1 MTNPDNFQYA
11 LENTRV
17 IREPQKRIETFGS
30 TSFRFLLV
38 TELLDYADR
47 VCVRDGRIEAERPR
61 LVSHHH
67 FQKLL
72 LEGFGEEA
80 QNYAELLEKQGADL
94 KILRYGFQ
102 FRKSDI
108 SEHLVHEPKEA
119 VIDKLTRELE
129 SNNDPMSAL
138 IEGVDEAWEVCLLK
152 FTVDMIQRSVG
163 ENVGEWKRRGLI

>member
-1 MTNPDNFQYA
+1 MWSEDNFQYA

-38 TELLDYADR
+38 TELLDFADR

-61 LVSHHH
+61 LVSPHNY
-67 FQKLL
+67 QKLL
-72 LEGFGEEA
+72 LEGFGDDA
-80 QNYAELLEKQGADL
+80 RNYAEWMEKQGPNM
-94 KILRYGFQ
+94 KILRYGFE
-102 FRKSDI
+102 FRKKDI
-108 SEHLVHEPKEA
+108 SEHLVHEPKQA
-119 VIDKLTRELE
+119 VIDKLTRELD
-129 SNNDPMSAL
+129 SKNDPMSVL

-152 FTVDMIQRSVG
+152 FTVDMIQRSAG